1 MNRFICCI
9 CKFSRQP
16 GHSFNL
22 VFGICSVAKKSGGS
36 GDEEKK
42 SLLIKSAAAA
52 AAVLAIGL
60 AIYKSKVL
68 LTS

>member
-1 MNRFICCI
+1 MDSFAASANAHDSLDIHSI
-9 CKFSRQP
+9 WFSEYA
-16 GHSFNL
+16 
-22 VFGICSVAKKSGGS
+22 VSGGS

>member
-1 MNRFICCI
+1 MNSFAA
-9 CKFSRQP
+9 SVTAHDSLDP
-16 GHSFNL
+16 FNL
-22 VFGICSVAKKSGGS
+22 VLGIYSVAKKSGGS